1 MKQIITL
8 ILFTFLITVPAFAT
22 QQVLKL
28 TDTRTGRTEVVKPGA
43 RIVYQLLSDSSI
55 HTGKLEQITAFE
67 LQVNGEMISLSKI
80 RILDARSKGEVIAG
94 RVIHGFGSSLA
105 FAGEVTTS
113 AGLDILASEWFWL
126 GGTVAVAGVCM
137 WGVGY
142 VVEESSDA
150 VSDLK
155 EKRMMHTNYS
165 AEIVAR
171 RHAPI
176 TEDDIYR

>member
-1 MKQIITL
+1 MKHLITL
-8 ILFTFLITVPAFAT
+8 ILFALLLAAPAFAT

-28 TDTRTGRTEVVKPGA
+28 TDTRTGKTEIVKPGA

-55 HTGKLEQITAFE
+55 YTGKLEKITAFE

-80 RILDARSKGEVIAG
+80 RIIDARSKGEVIAG

-113 AGLDILASEWFWL
+113 AGLNILASEWFWL

-150 VSDLK
+150 VSGLK
-155 EKRMMHTNYS
+155 EKRMMHSNYN
-165 AEIVAR
+165 AEIVTR
-171 RHAPI
+171 GHAPL